1 MALGPLAEEVVI
13 NRKLQGVDFLFKPL
27 VSRCGDH
34 HGRRVKAQH
43 VRKRHRREHG
53 ESARGEKFFCLGT
66 ACAGL
71 KKDDSLVVTFA
82 GSWRFRNTKARNGD
96 LLSCSPAAARVAH
109 TASKPLLLRTLC
121 LQLNR
126 RRQHISSQRTRRSTL
141 SELPIISKD
150 AMSGTSCSSARRPSR
165 RPASKGK
172 RSNRAN
178 RREL

>member
-82 GSWRFRNTKARNGD
+82 GRGGSEILKQETETSSPVPQPLRASPTLPPNRFCYVHFAYN
-96 LLSCSPAAARVAH
+96 
-109 TASKPLLLRTLC
+109 
-121 LQLNR
+121 
-126 RRQHISSQRTRRSTL
+126 
-141 SELPIISKD
+141 
-150 AMSGTSCSSARRPSR
+150 
-165 RPASKGK
+165 
-172 RSNRAN
+172 
-178 RREL
+178 